1 MAKKSSIEKNNRRR
15 KMTKS
20 QSGRRSRLKAI
31 AMDKTRPMEERF
43 AASLKLAALPRNGS
57 ATRIRNRCEV
67 TGRPRAFYRKLKM
80 SRIALRPRV
89 QRHGSRPREV
99 ELVR

>member
-1 MAKKSSIEKNNRRR
+1 MAKKSSVEKNNRRR

-20 QSGRRSRLKAI
+20 MSGRRARLKEI
-31 AMDKTRPMEERF
+31 ARDKTRPMEERF
-43 AASLKLAALPRNGS
+43 AASLKLAELPRNSS

-80 SRIALRPRV
+80 SRIALREL
-89 QRHGSRPREV
+89 GSKGLIPG
-99 ELVR
+99 LVKSSW

>member
-15 KMTKS
+15 KLTKKFA
-20 QSGRRSRLKAI
+20 GRRSRLKAI

-67 TGRPRAFYRKLKM
+67 TGRPRGYYRKLKM
-80 SRIALRPRV
+80 SRIAMREL
-89 QRHGSRPREV
+89 GSKG
-99 ELVR
+99 LVPGLVKSSW